1 MGFENKAGINVS
13 NHYGARNTG
22 GTRGIVKTEGTYNE
36 FSTTVP
42 LTGTIDFKF
51 PVLKGVKVVGFYA
64 GDATGTL
71 SALTI
76 GGVNVFAATDAAPIA
91 LAAGNAGVISQTGL
105 TAGELVIKFT
115 RVAVG

>member
-1 MGFENKAGINVS
+1 MGYESKTGLNVN
-13 NHYGARNTG
+13 NHYGPRNTG

-36 FSTTVP
+36 FSVAVP
-42 LTGTIDFKF
+42 LTNTIDFKF
-51 PVLKGVKVVGFYA
+51 PVLKGGKVVGFYA

-71 SALTI
+71 TALTI
-76 GGVNVFAATDAAPIA
+76 GGVNVFAATEAAPVA
-91 LAAGNAGVISQTGL
+91 LAAGNTGVISQTGL

>member
-1 MGFENKAGINVS
+1 MGYENTSGRNVS
-13 NHYGARNTG
+13 TQYGVRATG

-36 FSTTVP
+36 FNVAIP

-51 PVLKGVKVVGFYA
+51 PVLKGVKVTGFYA

-71 SALTI
+71 TVLTI
-76 GGVNVFAATDAAPIA
+76 GGVSVFAATDAAPVAIP
-91 LAAGNAGVISQTGL
+91 AGNTGVIAQTGL
-105 TAGELVIKFT
+105 TAGELIIKFT

>member
-1 MGFENKAGINVS
+1 MGYESKTGLNVN

-22 GTRGIVKTEGTYNE
+22 GTRGIVKTEGIYNE
-36 FSTTVP
+36 FSVTVP

-51 PVLKGVKVVGFYA
+51 PVLKGVNVVGFHA
-64 GDATGTL
+64 GNATGTL

-76 GGVNVFAATDAAPIA
+76 GGVNVFAATDAAPVS
-91 LAAGNAGVISQTGL
+91 LAAGNTGVIAQTGL

>member
-1 MGFENKAGINVS
+1 MGFENKAGLNV
-13 NHYGARNTG
+13 NNFYGARNTG

-36 FSTTVP
+36 FSVTVP
-42 LTGTIDFKF
+42 LTNTIDFKF
-51 PVLKGVKVVGFYA
+51 PVLNGVKVVGFYA

-76 GGVNVFAATDAAPIA
+76 GGVNVFAATDAAPVA
-91 LAAGNAGVISQTGL
+91 LAASNTGVISQTGL

>member
-13 NHYGARNTG
+13 NYYGARNTG

-51 PVLKGVKVVGFYA
+51 PVLNGVKVVGFHA
-64 GDATGTL
+64 GNATGTL

-76 GGVNVFAATDAAPIA
+76 GGVNVFAATDAAPVA
-91 LAAGNAGVISQTGL
+91 LAASNTGVISQTGL